1 MNTSWRDLIEEE
13 FDRSYMVDRL
23 VQFLQT
29 PSEVPT
35 GETMMAPDHPRLVH
49 YVQAVIKP
57 ELESLGLQDL
67 AVDDMNNLI
76 VKMGSGESGR
86 ALLMMAYTVAQHHNL
101 MEDPH
106 SGRIA
111 NARQFG
117 YDEDCAFGQ
126 GASRNKGSLAAILTA
141 LKIVTD
147 ADLDLKG
154 RLSFAINN
162 EGRSSHACST
172 RIIEGQGIRADY
184 GVLCRGT
191 DLKISLGNRGRVDV
205 IITVKGQSAHSST
218 PQRGLN
224 AIDGANE
231 VMNRLKRLGFPGQHP
246 SLGQEQLTVYGLA
259 CSPIAP
265 HTMPDTCRLTLDRRL
280 LPGSDIG
287 EAVAQIR
294 QAVADVKPY
303 TVTVERGVY
312 MYPAQVDPEA
322 EIVREIKEAQR
333 AFTRE
338 AAETFYATYTFDA
351 GYPCRTGIPTVMY
364 GPSVPHQDILGTDF
378 VPLSRVEIA
387 AKVYAHVVLNLLG
400 VS

>member
-1 MNTSWRDLIEEE
+1 MNTSWRDLIEEKL
-13 FDRSYMVDRL
+13 DRSYMVDRL

-29 PSEVPT
+29 PSEVPI

-49 YVQAVIKP
+49 YVQEVIKP
-57 ELESLGLQDL
+57 ELESLGLRDL
-67 AVDDMNNLI
+67 VVDDMNNLTVRI
-76 VKMGSGESGR
+76 GSGESGR

-111 NARQFG
+111 NAREFG

-126 GASRNKGSLAAILTA
+126 GASRNKGSLAAMLTA
-141 LKIVTD
+141 LKIIAD

-154 RLSFAINN
+154 RLFFAVNN

-205 IITVKGQSAHSST
+205 IITVKGRSAHSSM
-218 PQRGLN
+218 PQNGLN

-231 VMNRLKRLGFPGQHP
+231 VLNRLKRLSFPGQHP

-265 HTMPDTCRLTLDRRL
+265 HTIPDTCRLILDRRL
-280 LPGSDIG
+280 LPGADIG

-294 QAVADVKPY
+294 QAVADAEPY
-303 TVTVERGVY
+303 SVTVEQGVY

-322 EIVREIKEAQR
+322 EVVREIKEAQR
-333 AFTRE
+333 AFTGE
-338 AAETFYATYTFDA
+338 AAGTFYATYTFDA
-351 GYPCRTGIPTVMY
+351 GYPCRAGIPTVMY
-364 GPSVPHQDILGTDF
+364 GPSVPDQDILGTDF
-378 VPLSRVEIA
+378 VPLSRVEVA
-387 AKVYAHVVLNLLG
+387 AKVYAHVVLSLLA
-400 VS
+400 